1 MTIAEKTTGDGTYPL
16 SYEEGARNAVF
27 TCLAVRRGEKCVL
40 IADQANR
47 PIAAAIADQFRKA
60 GAVLEAFVLEELAE
74 RPLRKLPAPIAAA
87 LEGASVSCFVAAAQ
101 TGELT
106 SRMEM
111 TAIVNRR
118 KIRHAHMVNMAPRIM
133 LEGMRADFRKV
144 DALSRWVLEKV
155 RSARTMR
162 CTSAAGSDLTVTLDP
177 KLKWIKTSGLIS
189 PDKWGNLP
197 GGEVF
202 TSPGNVE
209 GVFVCDGVLGD
220 WLASKYGDMREF
232 PLRVTIEK
240 SRIVDLACSRQ
251 DILADFRE
259 YTTRHENSNR
269 VGEFAL
275 GTNIAL
281 HDVIGQILQD
291 EKIPGVHIAFGHPYS
306 EHTGA
311 DWVAPTHIDIV
322 GREFDVLVDGVP
334 IMKRSRYL
342 VDVGSLPS

>member
-1 MTIAEKTTGDGTYPL
+1 MITETKDETYPA

-27 TCLAVRRGEKCVL
+27 TCLGVRRGEKCVL
-40 IADQANR
+40 ITDEENR
-47 PIAAAIADQFRKA
+47 PIAAALAHQFRRA
-60 GAVLEAFVLEELAE
+60 GADLEAFVLEDLSE
-74 RPLRKLPAPIAAA
+74 RPLRKLPAPVGEA
-87 LEGASVSCFVAAAQ
+87 LERASVSCFVAAAK
-101 TGELT
+101 TGELPV
-106 SRMEM
+106 RMEM

-133 LEGMRADFRKV
+133 LEGMRADFLKV
-144 DALSRWVLEKV
+144 DALSRWVIEKV

-162 CTSAAGSDLTVTLDP
+162 CTSAAGSDMTVTLDP

-189 PDKWGNLP
+189 PEKWGNLP

-240 SRIVDLACSRQ
+240 SRIVDLSCARA
-251 DILADFRE
+251 DVLADFRE
-259 YTTRHENSNR
+259 YTSRHENSNR

-291 EKIPGVHIAFGHPYS
+291 EKIPGVHIAFGHPYA

-322 GREFDVLVDGVP
+322 GREFDVWVDGAP
-334 IMKRSRYL
+334 IMTKSRYL
-342 VDVGSLPS
+342 VDVDSLPR

>member
-1 MTIAEKTTGDGTYPL
+1 MTPMTDTKNETYPE

-27 TCLAVRRGEKCVL
+27 TCLGVRGGERCVL
-40 IADQANR
+40 IADEGNR
-47 PIAAAIADQFRKA
+47 EVAAALADQFRKA
-60 GAVLEAFVLEELAE
+60 GASLETFVLEEHAN
-74 RPLRKLPAPIAAA
+74 RPLKVLPAPIGAA
-87 LEGASVSCFVAAAQ
+87 LEGASVSCFVASAE

-106 SRMEM
+106 VRMEM

-133 LEGMRADFRKV
+133 LEGMRADFKKV
-144 DALSRWVLEKV
+144 DALSRWVLERV
-155 RSARTMR
+155 RAAKTMR
-162 CTSAAGSDLTVTLDP
+162 CTSTAGSDIRVTLDP

-189 PDKWGNLP
+189 PEKWGNLP

-220 WLASKYGDMREF
+220 WLAAKFGDMRDN
-232 PLRVTIEK
+232 PLTVTIEK
-240 SRIVDLACSRQ
+240 SRIVGLACARQ
-251 DILADFRE
+251 DVLKDFRE
-259 YTTRHENSNR
+259 YTSRHENSNR

-281 HDVIGQILQD
+281 HDVIGKILQD

-311 DWVAPTHIDIV
+311 DWLAPTHIDIV
-322 GREFDVLVDGVP
+322 GREFDVEVDGIP
-334 IMKRSRYL
+334 IMKKSRYL
-342 VDVGSLPS
+342 VDVDALPR